1 MANRIPRGYA
11 KKEGDARKFHP
22 SLRGPVNLQEL
33 EIDPKNGMKVISD
46 QKIISSQQ
54 KDLTHDVYCRNTW
67 RQKANPGIL
76 RLRISSACSGIASNS
91 GATCTGHGRHIFLAK
106 EKARKGR
113 VSLEIRMIARICGR
127 HSECWGRHCILWR
140 TS

>member
-22 SLRGPVNLQEL
+22 SLLGPVNLQEL

-54 KDLTHDVYCRNTW
+54 KTLLMTYIAEIHGDRRPILGHFDCTY
-67 RQKANPGIL
+67 QALAPGL
-76 RLRISSACSGIASNS
+76 HQTRAQRARDAVVIS
-91 GATCTGHGRHIFLAK
+91 F
-106 EKARKGR
+106 
-113 VSLEIRMIARICGR
+113 
-127 HSECWGRHCILWR
+127 W
-140 TS
+140 